1 MLAGKLSCYFWC
13 KESNLPHLSLV
24 TKAVVSL
31 LTAQLAI
38 IKAVELGAWG
48 EWKGE
53 YNGDCVCVR
62 GGTCASVCAGW
73 KEGRG
78 CESRG
83 AALGKVVN
91 CLLTASLQA
100 WGLAFVKVWP
110 GLSPAPSSPLPR
122 YLHPQ
127 PPGPPQQILLCP
139 FLPSAAPSVP
149 GASPHRS
156 AFWSLELVRQSCGV
170 VGRQSCGVVG
180 RQLTRVKSAAL
191 QGRELC
197 WGCRSL
203 GHHCSLSQL
212 EAVTLY

>member
-13 KESNLPHLSLV
+13 KEFNLPHLSLV

-53 YNGDCVCVR
+53 YDGDCVCVH

-73 KEGRG
+73 KDGRG

-100 WGLAFVKVWP
+100 WGLAFVTVWP
-110 GLSPAPSSPLPR
+110 GSALLHHHPSPVISTPTPR
-122 YLHPQ
+122 
-127 PPGPPQQILLCP
+127 PPQQILLCP

-156 AFWSLELVRQSCGV
+156 AFWSLELVR
-170 VGRQSCGVVG
+170 
-180 RQLTRVKSAAL
+180 
-191 QGRELC
+191 
-197 WGCRSL
+197 
-203 GHHCSLSQL
+203 
-212 EAVTLY
+212 